1 MARYFETFPKL
12 LYDIDN
18 TKNFK
23 LVTDIFR
30 RIKVREQLKEN
41 AALFSK
47 YSVPSGEQ
55 PETTSYKHF
64 GTTDYFWIILL
75 LNDITDRYYGWPLSD
90 QDFEKY
96 VKDKYAQPLG
106 VHHYEITQ
114 SSGST
119 TGNGPDD
126 YSHKIE
132 VNSTETGAEAVTN
145 YEYERREQ
153 DKKRNIKLLD
163 PRYLPMFLEEFE
175 RLIRR

>member
-30 RIKVREQLKEN
+30 RIKVREQLKTN
-41 AALFSK
+41 AALFST
-47 YSVPSGEQ
+47 YDVPSGEQ

-96 VKDKYAQPLG
+96 VNDKYTNPQA

-114 SSGST
+114 SSGPT
-119 TGNGPDD
+119 EPNGPDD

-132 VNSTETGAEAVTN
+132 VNETEAGAESVSN

-153 DKKRNIKLLD
+153 DKKRQIKLLD
-163 PRYLPMFLEEFE
+163 PRFLPMFLEEFE

>member
-47 YSVPSGEQ
+47 YDVPSGEQ

-96 VKDKYAQPLG
+96 VTDKYTNPQG

-114 SSGST
+114 SSGPQ

-132 VNSTETGAEAVTN
+132 VNETESGAESVSN

-153 DKKRNIKLLD
+153 DKKRQIKLLD

>member
-1 MARYFETFPKL
+1 MAKYFETFPKL

-30 RIKVREQLKEN
+30 RIKVREQLKTN
-41 AALFSK
+41 AALFST
-47 YSVPSGEQ
+47 YDVPSGET

-106 VHHYEITQ
+106 VHH
-114 SSGST
+114 
-119 TGNGPDD
+119 
-126 YSHKIE
+126 
-132 VNSTETGAEAVTN
+132 
-145 YEYERREQ
+145 
-153 DKKRNIKLLD
+153 
-163 PRYLPMFLEEFE
+163 
-175 RLIRR
+175 

>member
-23 LVTDIFR
+23 IVTDIFR
-30 RIKVREQLKEN
+30 RIKVREQLKTN

-96 VKDKYAQPLG
+96 VNDKYTNPGA

-114 SSGST
+114 SSGNQ
-119 TGNGPDD
+119 TGDGPDD

-132 VNSTETGAEAVTN
+132 VNSDTAGAQSVSN
-145 YEYERREQ
+145 IEYERRLQ
-153 DKKRNIKLLD
+153 DKKRKIRLLQPAFLD
-163 PRYLPMFLEEFE
+163 AFLEEFKL
-175 RLIRR
+175 LINK

>member
-1 MARYFETFPKL
+1 MAYFSKFPKGV
-12 LYDIDN
+12 YDIAGN
-18 TKNFK
+18 KQFK
-23 LVTDIFR
+23 LVTDIMR
-30 RIKVREQLKEN
+30 RVKVRAKIINEASL
-41 AALFSK
+41 
-47 YSVPSGEQ
+47 YDDYDVPSGER
-55 PETTSYKHF
+55 PEVTAFKHF
-64 GTTDYFWIILL
+64 GDTELHWVILL
-75 LNDITDRYYGWPLSD
+75 TNDITDAYYGWPLSD

-96 VKDKYAQPLG
+96 VTDKYANPQG
-106 VHHYEITQ
+106 IHHYEITQ
-114 SSGST
+114 SSGPT

-132 VNSTETGAEAVTN
+132 VNSTESGAESISN

>member
-1 MARYFETFPKL
+1 MAQYFETFPKL

-96 VKDKYAQPLG
+96 VKDKYANPQG
-106 VHHYEITQ
+106 IHHYEITQ
-114 SSGST
+114 SSGPI

-132 VNSTETGAEAVTN
+132 VNETESGAESVSN

-153 DKKRNIKLLD
+153 DKKRQIKLLD

>member
-1 MARYFETFPKL
+1 MAKYFETFPKL

-41 AALFSK
+41 AALFST
-47 YSVPSGEQ
+47 YDVPSGEQ

-96 VKDKYAQPLG
+96 VKDKYTNPQA

-114 SSGST
+114 SSGPT

-132 VNSTETGAEAVTN
+132 VNETESGAESVSN

-153 DKKRNIKLLD
+153 DKKRQVKLLD
-163 PRYLPMFLEEFE
+163 PRFLPMFLEEFE

>member
-1 MARYFETFPKL
+1 MAKYFETFPKL

-47 YSVPSGEQ
+47 YDVPSGEQ

-75 LNDITDRYYGWPLSD
+75 LNDITDRYYGWPLSE

-96 VKDKYAQPLG
+96 VTDKYTNPQG

-114 SSGST
+114 SSGPQ

-132 VNSTETGAEAVTN
+132 VNETESGAESVSN

-153 DKKRNIKLLD
+153 DKKRQIKLLD

>member
-1 MARYFETFPKL
+1 MAKYFETFPKL

-30 RIKVREQLKEN
+30 RIKVREQLKTT
-41 AALFSK
+41 AALFST
-47 YSVPSGEQ
+47 YDVPSGEQ

>member
-1 MARYFETFPKL
+1 MAKYFETFPKL

-41 AALFSK
+41 AALFST
-47 YSVPSGEQ
+47 YDVPSGEQ

-96 VKDKYAQPLG
+96 VKDKYANPQG
-106 VHHYEITQ
+106 IHH
-114 SSGST
+114 
-119 TGNGPDD
+119 
-126 YSHKIE
+126 
-132 VNSTETGAEAVTN
+132 
-145 YEYERREQ
+145 
-153 DKKRNIKLLD
+153 
-163 PRYLPMFLEEFE
+163 
-175 RLIRR
+175 

>member
-1 MARYFETFPKL
+1 MAQYFETFPKL

-18 TKNFK
+18 TKNYR

-30 RIKVREQLKEN
+30 RIKVREQLKDN
-41 AALFSK
+41 AALFST
-47 YSVPSGEQ
+47 YDVPSGEQ
-55 PETTSYKHF
+55 PETTSFKHF
-64 GTTDYFWIILL
+64 GTTDYF
-75 LNDITDRYYGWPLSD
+75 GWPLSD
-90 QDFEKY
+90 ADFEKY
-96 VKDKYAQPLG
+96 VTDKYANPQG
-106 VHHYEITQ
+106 IHHYEITQ
-114 SSGST
+114 SSGPT

-132 VNSTETGAEAVTN
+132 VNETESGAESVSN

-153 DKKRNIKLLD
+153 DRKRNIKLLD